1 MLKEASK
8 SQHLAAFDLALAK
21 ITDLDYQDIDGKTV
35 LMHAIINGFY
45 YGVDKLLQ
53 KGADVNLIDKQGA
66 NALIYCAQIPHIK
79 YIKQIAEKTADINYK
94 SALFDGG
101 TALHLIIANTQNV
114 LFFSEVQLELKLTN
128 LAYFDVEQGGH
139 AVCDLES
146 NMGAI
151 MIGRRESDGYTI
163 QQEKTLAITKFLT
176 DRGADINAQND
187 KGLTP
192 FFLACTH
199 KFNYLASCFVNQFQL
214 DFSIKDFKGNMSLHY
229 ATLLEDTNIL
239 QLILNKG
246 VDINSQN
253 SGGGTALSFVICND
267 KKPMVEFLLNKGAD
281 VNVAA
286 KDGGYPLHLAVNNNA
301 LELINL
307 LVKYDDINARTT
319 DEHKVTAL
327 WLAAQD
333 GKLEIVKI
341 LADLGADLNIVRVTT
356 GMPPLHVAMQK
367 KHPEVAEELLARGA
381 DVNIVDAGGWIAL
394 HWGVNLEDINI
405 VKNILTKGTNI
416 NAKSIVGATSLF
428 CDVSNGNK
436 LITELLINQQAD
448 TNIASNEGVLPWH
461 IASFKGF
468 IEIMKILAPTILDID
483 YKTTNTE
490 QYTALWLASQQ
501 GHVDIVKWLID
512 KGADINAIRQ
522 SDGCTALQTAI
533 CKEQLQVIE
542 WLVAKGANVNKADK
556 EEASPLY
563 YSLGYAGQPIQPNI
577 VKFLV
582 SKGADVKQSMYDGD
596 TPLHMACYRANTGA
610 IKLLLD
616 HGASINEVNNDGY
629 TPLHFLVSAENTIEV
644 DKKLTAIKYLL
655 ERSASSTVKNKE
667 GKSAIDL
674 AKDNFPEALPW
685 LEHPENLPSIG
696 EFEASIIGINDFAI

>member
-1 MLKEASK
+1 MDS
-8 SQHLAAFDLALAK
+8 
-21 ITDLDYQDIDGKTV
+21 
-35 LMHAIINGFY
+35 
-45 YGVDKLLQ
+45 
-53 KGADVNLIDKQGA
+53 
-66 NALIYCAQIPHIK
+66 
-79 YIKQIAEKTADINYK
+79 
-94 SALFDGG
+94 
-101 TALHLIIANTQNV
+101 
-114 LFFSEVQLELKLTN
+114 
-128 LAYFDVEQGGH
+128 
-139 AVCDLES
+139 
-146 NMGAI
+146 
-151 MIGRRESDGYTI
+151 
-163 QQEKTLAITKFLT
+163 
-176 DRGADINAQND
+176 
-187 KGLTP
+187 
-192 FFLACTH
+192 
-199 KFNYLASCFVNQFQL
+199 
-214 DFSIKDFKGNMSLHY
+214 
-229 ATLLEDTNIL
+229 
-239 QLILNKG
+239 
-246 VDINSQN
+246 
-253 SGGGTALSFVICND
+253 
-267 KKPMVEFLLNKGAD
+267 
-281 VNVAA
+281 
-286 KDGGYPLHLAVNNNA
+286 
-301 LELINL
+301 
-307 LVKYDDINARTT
+307 
-319 DEHKVTAL
+319 
-327 WLAAQD
+327 
-333 GKLEIVKI
+333 
-341 LADLGADLNIVRVTT
+341 
-356 GMPPLHVAMQK
+356 
-367 KHPEVAEELLARGA
+367 
-381 DVNIVDAGGWIAL
+381 IAL
-394 HWGVNLEDINI
+394 GS
-405 VKNILTKGTNI
+405 KFRRYQYCQNILTKGTNI

-428 CDVSNGNK
+428 CAVSNGNK

-448 TNIASNEGVLPWH
+448 TNIASDEGALPWH

-501 GHVDIVKWLID
+501 GYVDIVKWLID

-542 WLVAKGANVNKADK
+542 WLVAKGAKVNKADK

-644 DKKLTAIKYLL
+644 DTKLTAIKYLL

-674 AKDNFPEALPW
+674 AKDNFPESLPW